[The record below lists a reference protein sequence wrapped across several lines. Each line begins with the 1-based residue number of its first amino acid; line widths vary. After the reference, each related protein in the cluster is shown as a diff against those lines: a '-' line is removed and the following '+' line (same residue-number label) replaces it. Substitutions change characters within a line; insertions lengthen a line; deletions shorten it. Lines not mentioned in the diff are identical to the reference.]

1 MQPAESSQH
10 AQPLQLS
17 HASRYNTPTHRALG
31 RPFVKKAATDEF
43 KLLGSVE
50 SVLRAV
56 GKVFDE
62 GTPTELQLEAA
73 EVRVAG
79 RTANPQAP
87 ALPSSAGGGQG
98 RQ

>member
-17 HASRYNTPTHRALG
+17 HASRCNTPTHRALG

-62 GTPTELQLEAA
+62 GTPAELQLEAA
-73 EVRVAG
+73 EVR
-79 RTANPQAP
+79 
-87 ALPSSAGGGQG
+87 GGGQSCKPLSTSLA
-98 RQ
+98 